1 MSCLPDLLIDHGLF
15 GFPFFTSLARMMI
28 EFEGQIF
35 IRYILVNNEDLTP
48 LTPKH
53 RGWADLKWKK
63 CYKLPRDFK
72 MHFLVL
78 FKSIFSKYVCKADF
92 VAAIVF

>member
-48 LTPKH
+48 LTFP
-53 RGWADLKWKK
+53 LKPERRRSGG
-63 CYKLPRDFK
+63 C
-72 MHFLVL
+72 MT
-78 FKSIFSKYVCKADF
+78 SATAQC
-92 VAAIVF
+92 